1 MALDSDDVRTI
12 AHLARIALDEEERGA
27 LATELNAVLGLVEE
41 LQAVDTDGVEPMAHP
56 LDATL
61 SLREDVVTESD
72 AREALQK
79 PAPEVED
86 GYFLVP
92 RVIE

>member
-1 MALDSDDVRTI
+1 MALDGDDVRTI
-12 AHLARIALDEEERGA
+12 ARLARLGLDEPARA
-27 LATELNAVLGLVEE
+27 RLANDLEAVLSLVAE
-41 LQAVDTDGVEPMAHP
+41 LRSVDTDGVEPMAHP

-61 SLREDVVTESD
+61 ALREDEVTETD
-72 AREALQK
+72 RREALQR